1 MKIKISAINKLFIT
15 DILSNILKLKTKF
28 FFHKLHMW
36 GKYGN
41 SPIKE
46 KSQVFDCS
54 ILSFSFCTQTR
65 GRTGMDVTPLVFE
78 TSASTDSAI
87 WAFFSNAMQR

>member
-15 DILSNILKLKTKF
+15 DILSNILKLKNNVL
-28 FFHKLHMW
+28 FHKLHMW

-46 KSQVFDCS
+46 KS
-54 ILSFSFCTQTR
+54 
-65 GRTGMDVTPLVFE
+65 
-78 TSASTDSAI
+78 
-87 WAFFSNAMQR
+87 